1 MMIDMTLIGVVGG
14 SGYIGGS
21 IARELSRKHYVK
33 IVDMREPAWNMKDY
47 SVSFCRCDV
56 RIFECVQECLRDVDI
71 VIHTAIIQIP
81 MINEEKRLGFEVN
94 YVGTMNVCEAVYRG
108 PKARGLI
115 LTGSWHVFGESGLI
129 GVVDESFGYRP
140 DKVEDRA
147 RLYVFSKIVQEVIT
161 RYYDEMSDK
170 VYGIVRLGT
179 VLGEGMPE
187 KTAANIFI
195 ERGLRGEPLTP
206 FKHSMYRPM
215 LYVDV
220 RDVVKSFDIYVNKI
234 LNGEVEKHGS
244 SLGRVLNLTY
254 PEPITIIE
262 LAEAVRDAIA
272 ELTNGKTVPKI
283 EIVDQGLQPLFTED
297 SKYKFKV
304 DISKTMKFLGV
315 EKLIDPRKSIQDI
328 VKSRLQRAK

>member
-1 MMIDMTLIGVVGG
+1 MDLITIVGG
-14 SGYIGGS
+14 SGYIGRNL
-21 IARELSRKHYVK
+21 AKELSKKYNVK
-33 IVDMREPAWNMKDY
+33 IIDVREPAWSLKEYDT
-47 SVSFCRCDV
+47 SFCRCDV
-56 RIFECVQECLRDVDI
+56 RVFECIQECLRDSDV

-81 MINEEKRLGFEVN
+81 RINEEKRLGFEVN
-94 YVGTMNVCEAVYRG
+94 YVGTMNVCEAVYRS
-108 PKARGLI
+108 PKVRGLI
-115 LTGSWHVFGESGLI
+115 LTSSWHVFGESGLV
-129 GVVDESFGYRP
+129 GVIDESFGYRP

-147 RLYVFSKIVQEVIT
+147 KLYVFSKIAQEVIT

-170 VYGIVRLGT
+170 VYGIIRLGT

-195 ERGLRGEPLTP
+195 ERGLRGESLTP

-234 LNGEVEKHGS
+234 LNGEVERHGS
-244 SLGRVLNLTY
+244 SLGRVLNLVY
-254 PEPITIIE
+254 PEPVSILE
-262 LAEAVRDAIA
+262 LAEIVRDTIA
-272 ELTNGKTVPKI
+272 KLTNGKIVPKI

-304 DISKTMKFLGV
+304 DITKTMKFLGI
-315 EKLIDPRKSIQDI
+315 EKLIEPRKSIEDL
-328 VKSRLQRAK
+328 VKIRIQRRM

>member
-1 MMIDMTLIGVVGG
+1 
-14 SGYIGGS
+14 
-21 IARELSRKHYVK
+21 
-33 IVDMREPAWNMKDY
+33 
-47 SVSFCRCDV
+47 
-56 RIFECVQECLRDVDI
+56 
-71 VIHTAIIQIP
+71 
-81 MINEEKRLGFEVN
+81 
-94 YVGTMNVCEAVYRG
+94 
-108 PKARGLI
+108 
-115 LTGSWHVFGESGLI
+115 
-129 GVVDESFGYRP
+129 
-140 DKVEDRA
+140 
-147 RLYVFSKIVQEVIT
+147 
-161 RYYDEMSDK
+161 
-170 VYGIVRLGT
+170 
-179 VLGEGMPE
+179 MPE

-262 LAEAVRDAIA
+262 LAEIVRDAIA

-304 DISKTMKFLGV
+304 DISKTMKFLGI

-328 VKSRLQRAK
+328 VKSRLQRVK